1 MRHGSEGAPLPAPS
15 PQWHWWHAVW
25 TSGKICH
32 PNSPV
37 AIVARFSHLIIT
49 LNALPPKGLHWR
61 PSRERERE
69 RECECLCETTKEEMD
84 LSEDSVSD
92 RGVSYKGILWAE
104 ITN

>member
-1 MRHGSEGAPLPAPS
+1 MEDGGRMRHGSEGAPLPAPS

-32 PNSPV
+32 RNSPV

-49 LNALPPKGLHWR
+49 LNALPPKRLHWR

-69 RECECLCETTKEEMD
+69 RECVCVCERQREREKERER
-84 LSEDSVSD
+84 E
-92 RGVSYKGILWAE
+92 KGRE
-104 ITN
+104 GGRPVDV